1 MHSQKSSSNTSNTS
15 NNRNVSEG
23 TKKLVAGKQNYK
35 CANSP
40 NSKVVENYSCP
51 LWEHKTRKGS
61 FGEEGYHI
69 DHIKEFCISKNDD
82 ITNLQALC
90 VSCHSVKTKRFVIP
104 YMSNLA
110 KMKNKQVKKE
120 EKKESKEKE
129 VTEVKNNDQVYE
141 IEEII
146 DKKKNGK
153 SYLYLIKWKGYKYSE
168 STWEPRENI
177 FDDKMIQKFEK
188 LYKFYNKTR

>member
-1 MHSQKSSSNTSNTS
+1 MIYDFLEILVLLFTLFLNLYLSPMLSRQSTQSTTS
-15 NNRNVSEG
+15 NNRSVSEG

-40 NSKVVENYSCP
+40 KSKVVENYSCP

-110 KMKNKQVKKE
+110 KMKNKQV
-120 EKKESKEKE
+120 EKKK
-129 VTEVKNNDQVYE
+129 V
-141 IEEII
+141 
-146 DKKKNGK
+146 KKKK
-153 SYLYLIKWKGYKYSE
+153 KKK
-168 STWEPRENI
+168 
-177 FDDKMIQKFEK
+177 
-188 LYKFYNKTR
+188 

>member
-1 MHSQKSSSNTSNTS
+1 MNTNTTSNRE
-15 NNRNVSEG
+15 NNRTVSEG
-23 TKKLVAGKQNYK
+23 VKKIVAGKQNFK

-51 LWEHKTRKGS
+51 LWENKTRKGS

-69 DHIKEFCISKNDD
+69 DHIKEFCISKNND
-82 ITNLQALC
+82 IKNLQALC

-110 KMKNKQVKKE
+110 KMKNKQEKMDKKKVEKKEKKE
-120 EKKESKEKE
+120 EITK
-129 VTEVKNNDQVYE
+129 VKDNDEQIYE

-146 DKKKNGK
+146 DKKKIGK

-177 FDDKMIQKFEK
+177 FDNKIVQKFEK
-188 LYKFYNKTR
+188 LYKFYNKTM

>member
-1 MHSQKSSSNTSNTS
+1 MNTTTK
-15 NNRNVSEG
+15 RCVSEG
-23 TKKLVAGKQNYK
+23 TKKLVAGKQNFK

-40 NSKVVENYSCP
+40 KSNVVKNYSCP
-51 LWEHKTRKGS
+51 LWENKGRQGS

-69 DHIKEFCISKNDD
+69 DHIKEFCVSKNDD

-104 YMSNLA
+104 YMS
-110 KMKNKQVKKE
+110 KQKNKQNMKKTAIDNKPSSTKQKDE
-120 EKKESKEKE
+120 
-129 VTEVKNNDQVYE
+129 QFYE

-146 DKKKNGK
+146 DKKKDGK
-153 SYLYLIKWKGYKYSE
+153 NYLYLIKWKGYKYSE

-177 FDDKMIQKFEK
+177 FDNNMIQKFEK
-188 LYKFYNKTR
+188 LYKFYNKVK